1 MEGEIYHMKEF
12 DTITAIST
20 AIGEGGI
27 SIIRVSGE
35 RALQVVGRIF
45 KGKNT
50 KGMDTMET
58 YTMRY
63 GHIVELGG
71 DDVIDEVIVS
81 CMKGPRSFTAEDTI
95 EINCHGGIVA
105 TNKVLENVIK
115 AGARMA
121 EPGEFTK
128 RAFLNGRIDLSQ
140 AEAVID
146 IIRAKTE
153 LSMKSAVLQAG
164 GNLSAAVRE
173 LREKLIALIAHIEAT
188 VDYPEDDLE
197 EITGIQVAARLKE
210 VVEEIGKAIESAD
223 EGKILREGLSTVI
236 VGKPNVGKSSLLN
249 TLLKENRAIVTDIP
263 GTTRDVIEEYIS
275 IQGIPIKIVDTAG
288 IRETEDVV
296 EKIGVEKSIE
306 KIEEADLIVL
316 ILDSSSELTD
326 EDRDIISFIKGKKY
340 IVLLNK
346 SDLNEKINIKEI
358 DELESEY
365 VISTSVTQGFGIDQ
379 LKEAIVKLFFH
390 GEIKSNELV
399 ITNMRHKEA
408 MMAANSSCIQAIEA
422 LSSTSAI
429 DLASIDIRNAWYSLG
444 QITGD
449 TMEENII
456 DKIFSEF
463 CLGK

>member
-1 MEGEIYHMKEF
+1 MKEF
-12 DTITAIST
+12 DTIAAIST

-27 SIIRVSGE
+27 SIIRVSGAK
-35 RALQVVGRIF
+35 ALQVVGSIF
-45 KGKNT
+45 RGRSAKSLE
-50 KGMDTMET
+50 TMET

-63 GHIVELGG
+63 GRIVEFGG
-71 DDVIDEVIVS
+71 EDVVDEVIVS
-81 CMKGPRSFTAEDTI
+81 YMKGPRSFTAEDTV

-105 TNKVLENVIK
+105 TNKVLENVLK

-121 EPGEFTK
+121 DPGEFTK

-173 LREKLIALIAHIEAT
+173 LREKLLGLIAHIEAT
-188 VDYPEDDLE
+188 VDYPEEDLE
-197 EITGIQVAARLKE
+197 EITAIQVSARLKE
-210 VVEEIGKAIESAD
+210 VVEELTGAIESAD
-223 EGKILREGLSTVI
+223 EGKILREGISTVI

-263 GTTRDVIEEYIS
+263 GTTRDVIEEYIN
-275 IQGIPIKIVDTAG
+275 IKGIPIKIVDTAG

-296 EKIGVEKSIE
+296 ERIGVKKSRS
-306 KIEEADLIVL
+306 KIEEADLI
-316 ILDSSSELTD
+316 IFMLDTSRELTD
-326 EDRDIISFIKGKKY
+326 EDRDIISYIKGKKY

-346 SDLNEKINIKEI
+346 VDLNARMDIKE
-358 DELESEY
+358 LEGLEPEY
-365 VISTSVTQGFGIDQ
+365 VINASVIQGFGIDR
-379 LKEAIVKLFFH
+379 LKDAIVKLFFH

-408 MMAANSSCIQAIEA
+408 MMAARSSCLQAIDA
-422 LSSTSAI
+422 LGGTSAI
-429 DLASIDIRNAWYSLG
+429 DLASIDIRSAWYSLG

-449 TMEENII
+449 TMEEDII

>member
-35 RALQVVGRIF
+35 SALQVVGRIF

-81 CMKGPRSFTAEDTI
+81 CMKGPRSFTAEDTV

>member
-1 MEGEIYHMKEF
+1 MKEF

-45 KGKNT
+45 KGKNA
-50 KGMDTMET
+50 KGLDTMGT
-58 YTMRY
+58 YTMRH

-81 CMKGPRSFTAEDTI
+81 YMKGPRSFTAEDTV

-210 VVEEIGKAIESAD
+210 IVAEIGKALESAE

-275 IQGIPIKIVDTAG
+275 IKGIPVKIVDTAG

-306 KIEEADLIVL
+306 KIEEADLIIL

-408 MMAANSSCIQAIEA
+408 MMAANSSCLQAIEA

>member
-1 MEGEIYHMKEF
+1 MKEF

-35 RALQVVGRIF
+35 KALQVVGRIF
-45 KGKNT
+45 RGKNT
-50 KGMDTMET
+50 KGLDTMGT

-63 GHIVELGG
+63 GHIVEFGG
-71 DDVIDEVIVS
+71 DDAVDEVIVS
-81 CMKGPRSFTAEDTI
+81 YMKGPRSFTAEDTI

-210 VVEEIGKAIESAD
+210 VVAEIGKAVESAE

-275 IQGIPIKIVDTAG
+275 IKGIPVKIVDTAG

-306 KIEEADLIVL
+306 KIEEADLIIL
-316 ILDSSSELTD
+316 LLDSSSELTD

-346 SDLNEKINIKEI
+346 SDLNERINIKEI
-358 DELESEY
+358 EELESGY

-390 GEIKSNELV
+390 GEIKTNELV

-408 MMAANSSCIQAIEA
+408 MMAAKSSCLQAIEA

>member
-1 MEGEIYHMKEF
+1 MKEF
-12 DTITAIST
+12 DTISAIST

-35 RALQVVGRIF
+35 RALQIVGRIF
-45 KGKNT
+45 KGKNR
-50 KGMDTMET
+50 KELDAMET

-71 DDVIDEVIVS
+71 DEIIDEVIVS
-81 CMKGPRSFTAEDTI
+81 YMKGPRSFTAEDTV

-105 TNKVLENVIK
+105 ANKVLENVIK

-164 GNLSAAVRE
+164 GNLSVAVRE

-210 VVEEIGKAIESAD
+210 IVWEIGKAVESAD
-223 EGKILREGLSTVI
+223 EGKIIREGLSTVI

-275 IQGIPIKIVDTAG
+275 IKGIPIKIVDTAG

-296 EKIGVEKSIE
+296 EKIGVGKSIE
-306 KIEEADLIVL
+306 KIEEADLIIL
-316 ILDSSSELTD
+316 ILDSSSELTE

-346 SDLNEKINIKEI
+346 SDLNGKINIKEI
-358 DELESEY
+358 EELESEY

-379 LKEAIVKLFFH
+379 LKDAIVKLFFH

-408 MMAANSSCIQAIEA
+408 MIAANSSCLQAIEA